1 MASEQILA
9 TLQVIHTLEA
19 LGVPYLIGGSLASAV
34 HGVAR
39 ATLDTDLITEL
50 QPHHA
55 QLLVEALQDRFYIDL
70 DAVQQAIRQQRSFN
84 LIHLESMFKIDVF
97 VSKQRPFD
105 QARFSRR
112 TAYVV
117 AANPDRTAY
126 ISTSEDTILIK
137 LEWYRLGGETSER
150 QWRDVLGMLKIQQSQ
165 LDQAYLQH
173 WAAELGVADLL
184 AKALAEAQ
192 E

>member
-1 MASEQILA
+1 MASEQISA
-9 TLQVIHTLEA
+9 TLQVIHSLEK

-55 QLLVEALQDRFYIDL
+55 QPLVEALQDRFYIDL
-70 DAVQQAIRQQRSFN
+70 DAVRQAIRQQRSFN
-84 LIHLESMFKIDVF
+84 LIHLGSMFKIDVF
-97 VSKQRPFD
+97 VSKRRPFD

-112 TAYVV
+112 VAYVV
-117 AANPDRTAY
+117 ATNPDQTAY
-126 ISTSEDTILIK
+126 ISTTEDTILIK

-150 QWRDVLGMLKIQQSQ
+150 QWRDVLGMLKIQQVL
-165 LDQAYLQH
+165 LDQTYLQH
-173 WAAELGVADLL
+173 WATELGVADLL
-184 AKALAEAQ
+184 TKAMVEAGY
-192 E
+192 